1 MGKTIKTFGQAI
13 IIIYVIVGIIALM
26 VFCGNPLLATGR
38 MAIGVVVGIVLTCII
53 IGLPLMAFGEMMMN
67 ISDIKILLMAIAKNE
82 GITNSNNDELL
93 QDMKIYTGMLDETIS
108 LTEKCNES
116 ENNNDLKVNRGELLE
131 HTYRNN
137 LRNIYVNLSREELQ
151 KIYVDLNIMISNKEA
166 ALKANKN
173 SDEEEKYL
181 AYVVAQREVMDMT
194 KGREWVYGINGENRY
209 VYPVWEDIDAAYVKE
224 LLDKM

>member
-13 IIIYVIVGIIALM
+13 IIIYVIVGVIALM
-26 VFCGNPLLATGR
+26 VLLGNPLLATGG
-38 MAIGVVVGIVLTCII
+38 MAIGVFAGIVVTGII
-53 IGLPLMAFGEMMMN
+53 IGLPLMAFGEMMID

-82 GITNSNNDELL
+82 GITNSNNNELL
-93 QDMKIYTGMLDETIS
+93 EDMKIYTGMLEETIS
-108 LTEKCNES
+108 STEKSNELA
-116 ENNNDLKVNRGELLE
+116 NNDDLKVNRGELLE

-151 KIYVDLNIMISNKEA
+151 KIYVNLNIMISNKEV

-181 AYVVAQREVMDMT
+181 AYVDAQREVMDMT

-209 VYPVWEDIDAAYVKE
+209 VYPVWEDIDVAYVKE